1 MRCIAAP
8 IYNAHGEAIAGV
20 SISGPTVRMPD
31 GRLAQLASLVK
42 QAAVEITDAI
52 GGQAPART

>member
-8 IYNAHGEAIAGV
+8 IYNAHGEAVAGV

-31 GRLAQLASLVK
+31 ARLAQLSSLVK
-42 QAAVEITDAI
+42 QAAAEITDAI
-52 GGQAPART
+52 GGQAPAHT